1 VKTQPPRDNLYRALM
16 PGPELRDDG
25 DGGMPTL
32 AGHFAVFNEWTEVDS
47 VFEGRF
53 LERIAPG
60 AFAKTIAEGKAGMKV
75 LFQHGRDPQIGDK
88 PLGPIRSLVEDKT
101 GAAYE
106 VPLLDT
112 SYNRDLLPGLKAGLY
127 GASFRF
133 KVTRED
139 FNDTPKRSAYNPD
152 GLPERTIT
160 EAAVREFGPV
170 TFPAYSGATAGVRS
184 LTDEFLFERM
194 LRDPDKLRQL
204 IQFLPEA
211 ERQDTEDL
219 STLAEMIMCG
229 SRYIDEQDEPG
240 DEVNIPKMQ
249 AILALLTELIPYE
262 VAEPDET
269 DEPEDEGMSSNDEPA
284 ELVDAGRAA
293 PDIHVHIDGEKVATA
308 VQGHLDENGNAP
320 ATAVAD
326 PRVTTAIARREPLYG
341 TRAKKEAPT
350 WRLP

>member
-1 VKTQPPRDNLYRALM
+1 MTKTTTPPPRDNLYRALM
-16 PGPELRDDG
+16 PGPELREAA

-53 LERIAPG
+53 LERVAPG
-60 AFAKTIAEGKAGMKV
+60 AFAKTIAEGRDGMKV

-88 PLGPIRSLVEDKT
+88 PLGPIRSLTEDET

-106 VPLLDT
+106 VSLLDT

-133 KVTRED
+133 KVVRDD
-139 FNDTPKRSAYNPD
+139 FNDRAKRSPYNPD

-170 TFPAYSGATAGVRS
+170 TFPAYEGATATVRS

-204 IQFLPEA
+204 IQFLPES
-211 ERQDTEDL
+211 ERVDTQDI
-219 STLAEMIMCG
+219 STLSQMLQLG
-229 SRYIDEQDEPG
+229 DWYIIEQDEP
-240 DEVNIPKMQ
+240 DDQANIPKMKAIQ
-249 AILALLTELIPYE
+249 ALIGELIVVE
-262 VAEPDET
+262 VN
-269 DEPEDEGMSSNDEPA
+269 EDEGDEEEASSTEAPA
-284 ELVDAGRAA
+284 
-293 PDIHVHIDGEKVATA
+293 ATA
-308 VQGHLDENGNAP
+308 VAGRSGHHAENGTAP
-320 ATAVAD
+320 ATADAA
-326 PRVTTAIARREPLYG
+326 TSGTSATARRAPLYG
-341 TRAKKEAPT
+341 LDKKEVAT